1 MNVMSPIDA
10 EDTPRVM
17 LRRRNRPAL
26 VIIGLAFVAIA
37 LFIIWSFWAELDQ
50 ISRARGQVIPTG
62 RVQVIQSSDGGT
74 ISKILVN
81 EGDHVK
87 RGQLLMTLEAI
98 KVRSAVEETRAH
110 VAALEGTMARVEA
123 ELFHQ
128 PLRFPADVKA
138 YPDIVRNQTSLY
150 QQRVHA
156 LQSQLDTL
164 GKMRMLARKE
174 LEMNMPLVESG
185 EVSQSEI
192 LRMQRNVADV
202 EGQIVAARSEYLQQL
217 QAEYTKTQ
225 QDLTSAEQELTQR
238 KDVLSDTKL
247 VSPVDGIVKNI
258 RLTTV
263 GGVLGPGDEAM
274 QIVPTG
280 EELIVEAKV
289 SPSDIAFIRT
299 GQTANVKFDAYDSS
313 IYGSGEGTVT
323 FISPDTISERGADG
337 REELFYRV
345 HLTVDTSNMH
355 PHEPGEK
362 IEIQPGMTVTA
373 EIKTGENTLFRYLT
387 KPILKTA
394 SESFGER

>member
-1 MNVMSPIDA
+1 MNVMNPVGSG
-10 EDTPRVM
+10 ESPRVM
-17 LRRRNRPAL
+17 MRRRNRPAL

-37 LFIIWSFWAELDQ
+37 LFVTWSFWAELDQ
-50 ISRARGQVIPTG
+50 ISRARGQVIPSG
-62 RVQVIQSSDGGT
+62 RVQIIQSSDGGV
-74 ISKILVN
+74 ISKIAVD

-87 RGQLLMTLEAI
+87 RGQLLMTLDSV
-98 KVRSAVEETRAH
+98 KVRSAVEETRAR
-110 VAALEGTMARVEA
+110 VAALKGTMARVEA

-156 LQSQLDTL
+156 LDSQLDTL
-164 GKMRMLARKE
+164 GKMRTLARQE
-174 LEMNMPLVESG
+174 LGMNLPLVKSG
-185 EVSQSEI
+185 DVSQSEI

-202 EGQIVAARSEYLQQL
+202 DGQIIAARNKYLEQL

-225 QDLTSAEQELTQR
+225 QDLNSAEQELTQR
-238 KDVLSDTKL
+238 TEVLSDTKL

-258 RLTTV
+258 RLTTL

-289 SPSDIAFIRT
+289 APRDIAFIRT

-323 FISPDTISERGADG
+323 FVSPDTISERAANGA
-337 REELFYRV
+337 EELFYRV
-345 HLTVDTSNMH
+345 HMTVDTSNMH
-355 PHEPGEK
+355 PHQPGEK

>member
-1 MNVMSPIDA
+1 MNVMQSIAADGKG
-10 EDTPRVM
+10 VM
-17 LRRRNRPAL
+17 RSRRNRPAL
-26 VIIGLAFVAIA
+26 VIIAVAFLAIVLFVV
-37 LFIIWSFWAELDQ
+37 WSFWAELDQ

-62 RVQVIQSSDGGT
+62 RVQVIQSSDGGV
-74 ISKILVN
+74 ISKIEVN
-81 EGDHVK
+81 EGDHVT
-87 RGQLLMTLEAI
+87 RGQLLMTLDSV
-98 KVRSAVEETRAH
+98 KVGSAVEATRAR
-110 VAALEGTMARVEA
+110 VAALKGTMTRIET
-123 ELFHQ
+123 ELFHK
-128 PLRFPADVKA
+128 PLHFPADVAA

-156 LQSQLDTL
+156 LESQLGTL
-164 GKMRMLARKE
+164 GKMRTLARQE
-174 LEMNMPLVESG
+174 LDMNLPLVKSG
-185 EVSQSEI
+185 DVSQSEI

-202 EGQIVAARSEYLQQL
+202 EGQIIGARNKYLEQL

-225 QDLTSAEQELTQR
+225 QDLTAAEQELTQR
-238 KDVLSDTKL
+238 REVLSDTKL
-247 VSPVDGIVKNI
+247 ISPVNGIVKNI

-289 SPSDIAFIRT
+289 APSDIAFIRT

-323 FISPDTISERGADG
+323 FVSPDTISERGADG
-337 REELFYRV
+337 AENLFYRV
-345 HLTVDTSNMH
+345 HLTVDTRKMH
-355 PHEPGEK
+355 PHRAGEK

-387 KPILKTA
+387 KPILKTT